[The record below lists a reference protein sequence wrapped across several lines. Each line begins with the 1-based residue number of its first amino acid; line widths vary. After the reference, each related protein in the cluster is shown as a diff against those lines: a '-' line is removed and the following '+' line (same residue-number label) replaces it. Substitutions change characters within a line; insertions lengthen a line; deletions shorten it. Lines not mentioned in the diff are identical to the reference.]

1 MNFMNELSQIRL
13 IKFIL
18 ESQFLFM
25 STDTMTINNSIHMDM
40 SIRHGL
46 KNHKTISIRFS

>member
-1 MNFMNELSQIRL
+1 MNELSQIRL

-18 ESQFLFM
+18 KSQFLLM
-25 STDTMTINNSIHMDM
+25 PTDTMTTNNSIHMNM

-46 KNHKTISIRFS
+46 KNHKTIAIRFS

>member
-25 STDTMTINNSIHMDM
+25 PTDTMTTNNSIHMNM
-40 SIRHGL
+40 SIRRCL
-46 KNHKTISIRFS
+46 KNHKTISIKFS